1 MKSTKRMSFH
11 LILCI
16 CFTLFVVG
24 YSICKCKER
33 FANNQS
39 HDYLSV
45 ICRIRDEHF
54 LIKTFVPYYLS
65 QGVDKIYLIADRTT
79 KPYPDE
85 ITKNKA
91 VEVIDVDHAGSNKN
105 EMENFNKLMTKI
117 QKYTTWIINVDAD
130 EFIYTKENATIRTM
144 LETEFSDF
152 DCVCIPWVMFA
163 FNGLQH
169 DADDVINDYVYRWDH
184 DRNPSTKLRKSLTSR
199 RDVKSIFKA
208 KSYKSSVCHKPV
220 EPIKKVSIASSLKGK
235 SHRSVN
241 KVLRET
247 DIADAFL
254 LCNHYRYTSID
265 NVEKKCDTTTFS
277 SNNLLVSSGSPTC
290 VTDIIADDRPEI
302 LDETLKLKWRLINV
316 N

>member
-1 MKSTKRMSFH
+1 MSFH

-16 CFTLFVVG
+16 CFTIFVVG

-33 FANNQS
+33 FTNNQS

-65 QGVDKIYLIADRTT
+65 QGVDKIYLITDRTT

-85 ITKNKA
+85 IMKNKA
-91 VEVIDVDHAGSNKN
+91 VEVIDVDHEGSNKN

-117 QKYTTWIINVDAD
+117 QKFTTWIINVDAD

-184 DRNPSTKLRKSLTSR
+184 DRNSVTKSEKA
-199 RDVKSIFKA
+199 RDAINQIKSIFKA
-208 KSYKSSVCHKPV
+208 KSYKSSGCHRPRD
-220 EPIKKVSIASSLKGK
+220 PTKKVFIASSLKGK
-235 SHRSVN
+235 SLTSVK

-265 NVEKKCDTTTFS
+265 NAEKKCDTTTFS
-277 SNNLLVSSGSPTC
+277 EHNLKVSSGLPTC
-290 VTDIIADDRPEI
+290 VTDIIANDRPEI
-302 LDETLKLKWRLINV
+302 VDETLKLKWRLINLQK
-316 N
+316 NKRLL